1 MGEFS
6 ANFMDEV
13 SCASSNLRK
22 YMYVINV
29 CLCSLYWHKIEG
41 CPLHSNWV
49 ESFIYRPTRSYIK
62 VNMATRWTIRQAL
75 MLLWFKDLMNVTK
88 EAIIHRPN
96 ISTLLSSAFIRGDP
110 NAATRGHFIPSLLS
124 CLFFW
129 WGVNRRQVINLP
141 AQRNNSLLI
150 LTTLFAIKSL

>member
-22 YMYVINV
+22 YMYVIYV

-49 ESFIYRPTRSYIK
+49 ESFMYQPTRSYIK
-62 VNMATRWTIRQAL
+62 VNMATRWTIRHGL
-75 MLLWFKDLMNVTK
+75 ILPWFKDLLNVTK
-88 EAIIHRPN
+88 EVKIHRPN
-96 ISTLLSSAFIRGDP
+96 VLTLLSNAFIRGDP
-110 NAATRGHFIPSLLS
+110 NAATRGPFIPSLIS

-141 AQRNNSLLI
+141 TQRNNSLSI

>member
-13 SCASSNLRK
+13 SCASSNLKK

-41 CPLHSNWV
+41 CPLHSNWL
-49 ESFIYRPTRSYIK
+49 ESFMYRPTRSYIK

-96 ISTLLSSAFIRGDP
+96 ISTLTCLVPSSEVIQMLQQEVLLYHHYLAAFFSDE
-110 NAATRGHFIPSLLS
+110 
-124 CLFFW
+124 
-129 WGVNRRQVINLP
+129 V
-141 AQRNNSLLI
+141 
-150 LTTLFAIKSL
+150 